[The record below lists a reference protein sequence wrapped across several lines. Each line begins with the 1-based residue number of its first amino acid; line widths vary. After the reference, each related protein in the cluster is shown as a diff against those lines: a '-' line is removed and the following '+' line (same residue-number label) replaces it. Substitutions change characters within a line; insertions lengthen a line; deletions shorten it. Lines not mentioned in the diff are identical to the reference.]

1 MSKVTSNARI
11 VAQAAISGSMQDID
25 DLCNKMSEVASR
37 NSPVDTGNNRD
48 SIATTTGMEGGKPVG
63 RVYTQSGY
71 GGWLEIGTS
80 KRPATPYLAPA
91 YQEAKGYLAR

>member
-1 MSKVTSNARI
+1 MSSVRPNTDAVLR
-11 VAQAAISGSMQDID
+11 AALAAGAEQIGTFCDT
-25 DLCNKMSEVASR
+25 MSAIASK

-48 SIATTTGMEGGKPVG
+48 SIATKTGVEGGKPVG

-80 KRPATPYLAPA
+80 KMVARPYLAPA
-91 YQEAKGYLAR
+91 YQEAKDLTR

>member
-1 MSKVTSNARI
+1 MSRVSSNTNAVLR
-11 VAQAAISGSMQDID
+11 AALAAGAEQIGTFCDT
-25 DLCNKMSEVASR
+25 MSAIASK

-48 SIATTTGMEGGKPVG
+48 SIATKTGVEGGRPVG

-80 KRPATPYLAPA
+80 RMAARPYLAPA
-91 YQEAKGYLAR
+91 YKEAKDLTR

>member
-1 MSKVTSNARI
+1 MSRVVANTARVMVAATSASLDQINSLCDTMS
-11 VAQAAISGSMQDID
+11 AI
-25 DLCNKMSEVASR
+25 ASK

-48 SIATTTGMEGGKPVG
+48 SIATKTGMEGGKPVG

-80 KRPATPYLAPA
+80 RMAARPYLAPA
-91 YQEAKGYLAR
+91 YKEAKNLTR

>member
-1 MSKVTSNARI
+1 MSRVNPRTNEVLR
-11 VAQAAISGSMQDID
+11 AALAAGLEQID
-25 DLCNKMSEVASR
+25 TFCDTMRAIAFRL
-37 NSPVDTGNNRD
+37 SPTDTGNNQR
-48 SIATTTGMEGGKPVG
+48 SLAAKTGMEGGKPVG

-91 YQEAKGYLAR
+91 YQEAKDLTR

>member
-1 MSKVTSNARI
+1 MSRVRPNTDAVLR
-11 VAQAAISGSMQDID
+11 AALAAGAEQIGTFCDT
-25 DLCNKMSEVASR
+25 MSAIASR

-48 SIATTTGMEGGKPVG
+48 SIATKTGIEGGKPVG

-80 KRPATPYLAPA
+80 RMAARPYLAPA
-91 YQEAKGYLAR
+91 YQEAKDLTR